1 MGSWVVYMVI
11 AWLVIL
17 GMMVWSIG
25 VLMKAEKQRA

>member
-17 GMMVWSIG
+17 GMMAWSIG